1 MINRTLFLCCGMMA
15 IASFSSAQEQAAPS
29 VPQPKVFDPKSP
41 PVHDPVMA
49 KDGDTYYVF
58 GTGPGISTLYS
69 KDLKT
74 WQKGDLFSIKTPNG

>member
-1 MINRTLFLCCGMMA
+1 MIKKILFLCCGMMA
-15 IASFSSAQEQAAPS
+15 IASFSTAQEQAAPS

-58 GTGPGISTLYS
+58 GTGPGISTLVF
-69 KDLKT
+69 KRFKNLAKR
-74 WQKGDLFSIKTPNG
+74 